1 MSDDKKKP
9 GIENLK
15 PFSKGV
21 SGNPNGRPALPS
33 DVLKARNMN
42 AIEFTRIINDFM
54 RMSLEDVEK
63 ITQDKSETML
73 RKLLA
78 HGFIHACAG
87 NKTWADLILD
97 RSVGPVKNELN
108 LNVLPKPTVIERRG
122 GGEIEMGAQLVE
134 GDDED

>member
-1 MSDDKKKP
+1 MSDKDKPWLFKA
-9 GIENLK
+9 GE
-15 PFSKGV
+15 
-21 SGNPNGRPALPS
+21 SGNPGGRPALPE
-33 DVLKARNMN
+33 DVKRARNMN

-54 RMSLEDVEK
+54 RMSLDDVEK
-63 ITQDKSETML
+63 ITKDNKETML

-122 GGEIEMGAQLVE
+122 GGEIEMGAQLLE
-134 GDDED
+134 GEDDNE